1 MMKYFS
7 LDASS
12 SGSLTFEELISLILS
27 IYFVEIVFKR
37 RGTSASKLSELKLSF
52 EDFSSIFTEHCFFI
66 KLKPSQEDLRYI
78 FDELDT
84 DHDGFITFKQYSD
97 FVRKYLGNGLDLSSS
112 KYKCEL
118 DGVSAEEYAFVQAIW
133 DELKVYFDKYDVGL
147 KGHLAENELKNFLVE
162 VLQETTER
170 ELNYVFWNLFR
181 VDSDSNKEVDFNEFA
196 SFILSHAGEISLQRF
211 HRQQPKG
218 KVSLDGA
225 EFYLCLS
232 NAYSFLST
240 MPKEKDTV
248 ATIFNR
254 VRGEQPLVSYAGFLN
269 WIHHALAAKYKKQ

>member
-181 VDSDSNKEVDFNEFA
+181 VDSDSNKEVDFNEFVSILLFRPA
-196 SFILSHAGEISLQRF
+196 SFSAMQERSLC
-211 HRQQPKG
+211 
-218 KVSLDGA
+218 SD
-225 EFYLCLS
+225 
-232 NAYSFLST
+232 ST
-240 MPKEKDTV
+240 GN
-248 ATIFNR
+248 NR
-254 VRGEQPLVSYAGFLN
+254 RV
-269 WIHHALAAKYKKQ
+269 K